1 MRAVRYAV
9 REHQQCAH
17 ERQKL
22 PRQAVKCQFPGIQ
35 APLGHNND
43 VQTLGDVALVQA
55 KKFPHN
61 ALYPV
66 APHRIAAF
74 SRYRKP
80 KTPLAG
86 PHAIMHRK

>member
-1 MRAVRYAV
+1 
-9 REHQQCAH
+9 
-17 ERQKL
+17 
-22 PRQAVKCQFPGIQ
+22 
-35 APLGHNND
+35 
-43 VQTLGDVALVQA
+43 LGDVALVQA